1 MPEIGDEFGFPML
14 VRPYLGLVERAG
26 GGLVAKDDR
35 SVGIFAATFSGSSS
49 DAMGASTKPRLSGM
63 QLQVLAL
70 YRGFLR
76 AARTKSPE
84 ERSKIEALVS
94 QEFRRNSSQVDRK
107 NYLYIE
113 YLVRRGKKQL
123 DQLKSPETVGLA
135 SFNVEASQAKTS

>member
-1 MPEIGDEFGFPML
+1 
-14 VRPYLGLVERAG
+14 
-26 GGLVAKDDR
+26 
-35 SVGIFAATFSGSSS
+35 
-49 DAMGASTKPRLSGM
+49 MGASTKPRLSGM

-76 AARTKSPE
+76 AARMKSPE
-84 ERSKIEALVS
+84 ERSRIEALVS

-135 SFNVEASQAKTS
+135 SLNVEASQAKTS

>member
-1 MPEIGDEFGFPML
+1 
-14 VRPYLGLVERAG
+14 
-26 GGLVAKDDR
+26 
-35 SVGIFAATFSGSSS
+35 
-49 DAMGASTKPRLSGM
+49 MGASTKPRLSGM

-84 ERSKIEALVS
+84 ERSRIEALVS

-135 SFNVEASQAKTS
+135 SLNVEASQVKRS